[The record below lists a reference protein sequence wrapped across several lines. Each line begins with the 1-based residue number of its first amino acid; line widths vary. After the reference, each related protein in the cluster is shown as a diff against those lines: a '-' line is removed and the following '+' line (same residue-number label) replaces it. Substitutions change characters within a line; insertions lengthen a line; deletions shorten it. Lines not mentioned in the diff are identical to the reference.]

1 MHFWRSLIKQS
12 TRAAIII
19 LPIKLSVDSG
29 VWSTNAEKGASLYSR
44 LKSDMPSFS
53 DAKLL
58 LVNKW
63 NGFVNFQQELQHT
76 KLLEGSS
83 DQTDTLSPRVGNP
96 EGPKLVKFLNFW
108 EQFNLENGF
117 KLLGHSIGVYPL
129 AFLIA
134 SLILSSLSVGI
145 YWLEIKDRVR
155 DGYTPT
161 TSMSRYETDVL
172 KEFLGSTGDPL
183 LTTVLIRARDG
194 GSMHRLRWLNASV
207 NLHSLLHLNIS
218 ADLDGEE
225 SLNSQLTRLHAGKRP
240 SNSLN
245 LTYPI
250 SRVNGF
256 DLHLER
262 NFYGVKLR
270 NNNETRNKEDPE
282 VSQLSKFTNI
292 EHIEAIMM
300 TFRADIS
307 HPKDEEKMARWEM
320 RVYEFSQN
328 QFNNSLIEMLVLGSE
343 IVDYEMAKEAE
354 KTLMLFAPLIYFAS
368 IFEEN
373 NSGNNTFAFLD
384 KIRHEVDLLFN
395 WILKIYCKII
405 SNRIFGFLLLFGVLI
420 YWYFALAGTLNIQ
433 AKLDTEKI
441 LPRSSPILQPHKLI
455 SHMVW
460 TEYYPLTI
468 LVNNPIDIRLKRQ
481 FDRFNTMLE
490 EFEGLKFCKGKQFT
504 ILWLR
509 DYIEYCKMAALY
521 DFDFFDNGNN
531 SSEMHVDSLSISET
545 GFDVYF

>member
-1 MHFWRSLIKQS
+1 
-12 TRAAIII
+12 
-19 LPIKLSVDSG
+19 
-29 VWSTNAEKGASLYSR
+29 
-44 LKSDMPSFS
+44 MPTVS

-63 NGFVNFQQELQHT
+63 NGFVNCTFASANRAATINTMEAKQELQHT

-218 ADLDGEE
+218 ADLDGESVYYSNICGPFCDANVPINYFYE

-262 NFYGVKLR
+262 NFYVVPTLNFGIR
-270 NNNETRNKEDPE
+270 
-282 VSQLSKFTNI
+282 SKK
-292 EHIEAIMM
+292 
-300 TFRADIS
+300 R
-307 HPKDEEKMARWEM
+307 R
-320 RVYEFSQN
+320 RV
-328 QFNNSLIEMLVLGSE
+328 
-343 IVDYEMAKEAE
+343 
-354 KTLMLFAPLIYFAS
+354 LMLAIEKVDI
-368 IFEEN
+368 IF
-373 NSGNNTFAFLD
+373 
-384 KIRHEVDLLFN
+384 
-395 WILKIYCKII
+395 
-405 SNRIFGFLLLFGVLI
+405 
-420 YWYFALAGTLNIQ
+420 
-433 AKLDTEKI
+433 
-441 LPRSSPILQPHKLI
+441 
-455 SHMVW
+455 
-460 TEYYPLTI
+460 
-468 LVNNPIDIRLKRQ
+468 
-481 FDRFNTMLE
+481 
-490 EFEGLKFCKGKQFT
+490 
-504 ILWLR
+504 
-509 DYIEYCKMAALY
+509 
-521 DFDFFDNGNN
+521 
-531 SSEMHVDSLSISET
+531 
-545 GFDVYF
+545 

>member
-1 MHFWRSLIKQS
+1 MAVAKQE
-12 TRAAIII
+12 
-19 LPIKLSVDSG
+19 V
-29 VWSTNAEKGASLYSR
+29 
-44 LKSDMPSFS
+44 
-53 DAKLL
+53 
-58 LVNKW
+58 
-63 NGFVNFQQELQHT
+63 QHT

-83 DQTDTLSPRVGNP
+83 DQTDTPPVIGNP

-108 EQFNLENGF
+108 AQLNLENGF

-183 LTTVLIRARDG
+183 LTTVLLRARDG

-218 ADLDGEE
+218 ADLDGESVYYSNICGPFCDANVPINYFYE

-292 EHIEAIMM
+292 EHIEVNCVKLN
-300 TFRADIS
+300 FVPS
-307 HPKDEEKMARWEM
+307 
-320 RVYEFSQN
+320 FSLPQN
-328 QFNNSLIEMLVLGSE
+328 GKLALLKSL
-343 IVDYEMAKEAE
+343 
-354 KTLMLFAPLIYFAS
+354 
-368 IFEEN
+368 
-373 NSGNNTFAFLD
+373 
-384 KIRHEVDLLFN
+384 
-395 WILKIYCKII
+395 
-405 SNRIFGFLLLFGVLI
+405 
-420 YWYFALAGTLNIQ
+420 ALW
-433 AKLDTEKI
+433 
-441 LPRSSPILQPHKLI
+441 R
-455 SHMVW
+455 
-460 TEYYPLTI
+460 
-468 LVNNPIDIRLKRQ
+468 
-481 FDRFNTMLE
+481 
-490 EFEGLKFCKGKQFT
+490 
-504 ILWLR
+504 
-509 DYIEYCKMAALY
+509 
-521 DFDFFDNGNN
+521 
-531 SSEMHVDSLSISET
+531 
-545 GFDVYF
+545 

>member
-44 LKSDMPSFS
+44 LKSDVIPGTIVYFEESTRAAIIILPIKLSVDSGVWSTNAEKGASLYSRLKSDVIPGTIVYFEEMPSFS

-63 NGFVNFQQELQHT
+63 NGFVNC
-76 KLLEGSS
+76 
-83 DQTDTLSPRVGNP
+83 
-96 EGPKLVKFLNFW
+96 PKLVKFLNFW

-218 ADLDGEE
+218 ADLDGEV
-225 SLNSQLTRLHAGKRP
+225 Q
-240 SNSLN
+240 
-245 LTYPI
+245 
-250 SRVNGF
+250 
-256 DLHLER
+256 
-262 NFYGVKLR
+262 
-270 NNNETRNKEDPE
+270 
-282 VSQLSKFTNI
+282 
-292 EHIEAIMM
+292 
-300 TFRADIS
+300 
-307 HPKDEEKMARWEM
+307 
-320 RVYEFSQN
+320 
-328 QFNNSLIEMLVLGSE
+328 
-343 IVDYEMAKEAE
+343 
-354 KTLMLFAPLIYFAS
+354 
-368 IFEEN
+368 
-373 NSGNNTFAFLD
+373 
-384 KIRHEVDLLFN
+384 
-395 WILKIYCKII
+395 
-405 SNRIFGFLLLFGVLI
+405 
-420 YWYFALAGTLNIQ
+420 
-433 AKLDTEKI
+433 
-441 LPRSSPILQPHKLI
+441 
-455 SHMVW
+455 
-460 TEYYPLTI
+460 
-468 LVNNPIDIRLKRQ
+468 
-481 FDRFNTMLE
+481 
-490 EFEGLKFCKGKQFT
+490 
-504 ILWLR
+504 
-509 DYIEYCKMAALY
+509 
-521 DFDFFDNGNN
+521 
-531 SSEMHVDSLSISET
+531 T
-545 GFDVYF
+545 GQTS